1 MVADEKTAPAPLSEV
16 MLAMDV
22 VDTLRYRQDLALRE
36 IGGTNRKARLV
47 ERLRNVYKE
56 QGIEVPDRILLE
68 GVAALEEGRFMYEP
82 PEAGLKRTL
91 AQIYV
96 TRSNWAK
103 WVIGISSALILSFGT
118 YFFAYLPYQANRD
131 ETARIE
137 LAETMPE
144 QMQAI
149 FQTIFDETK
158 VQTAVTSA
166 RSLLKRGQTAA
177 QEGNREEA
185 QKSLDGL
192 IEIRDQLRQQYSLRV
207 VNRDGVQ
214 SGFWTFPE
222 INRDATNYY
231 IVVEAVDENGEILK
245 LPIANE
251 ETGTVETVALWG
263 LRVPEFVYN
272 SVGADKRDDG
282 IIQRNSIGQKQFG
295 FLDVNFTIP
304 VLGGAVTRW

>member
-1 MVADEKTAPAPLSEV
+1 MSADNKLDAAPLSEV

-36 IGGTNRKARLV
+36 IKGGERKSRMI
-47 ERLRNVYKE
+47 ERLRTVYAE
-56 QGIEVPDRILLE
+56 QGIKVPDRILLE
-68 GVAALEEGRFMYEP
+68 GVEALEEGRFSYEP
-82 PEAGLKRTL
+82 APAGFSRTL
-91 AQIYV
+91 AQLYV
-96 TRSNWAK
+96 SRSKWAK
-103 WVIGISSALILSFGT
+103 WVVGGGLAVFLSISA
-118 YFFAYLPYQANRD
+118 YFFAYIPYQQNQL

-137 LAETMPE
+137 LAEEMPA
-144 QMQAI
+144 QMQEI
-149 FQTIFDETK
+149 FQTIFNETK

-166 RSLLKRGQTAA
+166 RALLKRGQSAA
-177 QEGNREEA
+177 REGDRLEA
-185 QKSLDGL
+185 QDALAGL
-192 IEIRDQLRQQYSLRV
+192 TDIRDQLRANYSLRV

-231 IVVEAVDENGEILK
+231 IVVEAVDDDGDILK

-251 ETGTVETVALWG
+251 ETGQIETVALWG

-282 IIQRNSIGQKQFG
+282 IIQRNIVGQKEAG
-295 FLDVNFTIP
+295 FLEINYAIP
-304 VLGGAVTRW
+304 VTGGAVTRW